1 MNNDYHKYRVWDDE
15 TKEYVSRWVF
25 VNYRGEVCRNENG
38 AIYPHKCV
46 VEECT
51 GKRDRNGRLIG
62 EGSWVRCYLNGKP
75 FGTYL
80 VKYDERSGAF
90 YYFAGDQ
97 EGSQSFEDFD
107 EVEVVGHIHEQEG
120 NREQ

>member
-1 MNNDYHKYRVWDDE
+1 MNNDYHKYRVWSVE
-15 TKEYVSRWVF
+15 EKQYVSMWVF
-25 VNYRGEVCRNENG
+25 VNYRGEVCRNRDG
-38 AIYPHKCV
+38 CIYPHKCE

-51 GKRDRNGRLIG
+51 GKRDKNGKLIG
-62 EGSWVRCYLNGKP
+62 EGDWVRCYLNGKP

-97 EGSQSFEDFD
+97 EGSQSLDDFD
-107 EVEVVGHIHEQEG
+107 TVEIVGNIHEEG
-120 NREQ
+120 WKNG